1 MSSSENLLKDM
12 ISGKSMTASQQIGLT
27 VRLSIPAILA
37 QISSIVMQYI
47 DASMVGRLGANASG
61 AIGLVSSTTWLFGG
75 LCIAV
80 TTGFTVQI
88 AQAVG
93 AGEDKSARN
102 IMKQGLIIALCISV
116 ILTLIAALI
125 STPLPR
131 WLGGEAAIQKM
142 ASQYFLV
149 YMLGLPALQ
158 MNSIAGGMH
167 QSSGNMRLPGILN
180 VMCCVMDVI
189 FNLFFIFPTRIVNLS
204 IPFLSSVRLAGS
216 QMAGTVQAEA
226 FGSHL
231 STLVQSET
239 SMNGLTFT
247 MPGLG
252 LGVAGAALG
261 TITAEAVTCAIM
273 VTTLLWKNK
282 TLHLRKGEHLRFHR
296 DTFTRAVKIG
306 APVGLEQM
314 VMCSAYVMS
323 TKIVSPLGTIA
334 IAANSFAV
342 TAESFCYMPGY
353 GVQAAS
359 TTLVGQCVGAGQKQL
374 SRRMAWITMGL
385 GVSVMTI
392 GGVLMYIVA
401 PSMIGVLTPNEEI
414 RNLGAAVLRIEAF
427 AEPFY
432 AASIVASGAL
442 RGAGDTLVPS
452 CMNFASMWCVR
463 IPLAAILAPRVGLYG
478 VWIAMCV
485 ELCFRGILF
494 TTRLKRERW
503 MRVFEEK

>member
-1 MSSSENLLKDM
+1 
-12 ISGKSMTASQQIGLT
+12 MTASQQIGLT

-116 ILTLIAALI
+116 ILALIAALI
-125 STPLPR
+125 SSPLPR

-189 FNLFFIFPTRIVNLS
+189 FNLFFIFPTRSVQINS
-204 IPFLSSVRLAGS
+204 I
-216 QMAGTVQAEA
+216 
-226 FGSHL
+226 
-231 STLVQSET
+231 
-239 SMNGLTFT
+239 TFT

-273 VTTLLWKNK
+273 VTALLWKNR

-296 DTFTRAVKIG
+296 DTLARAVKIG

-392 GGVLMYIVA
+392 GGVLMYIAA

>member
-93 AGEDKSARN
+93 AGEEKTARN
-102 IMKQGLIIALCISV
+102 IMKQGLIIALCISAM
-116 ILTLIAALI
+116 LALIAALI
-125 STPLPR
+125 SMPLPG

-180 VMCCVMDVI
+180 VMCCVMDVF
-189 FNLFFIFPTRIVNLS
+189 FNMLFIFQTRSVQINS
-204 IPFLSSVRLAGS
+204 I
-216 QMAGTVQAEA
+216 
-226 FGSHL
+226 
-231 STLVQSET
+231 
-239 SMNGLTFT
+239 TFT

-296 DTFTRAVKIG
+296 DTLTKAVKIG

-323 TKIVSPLGTIA
+323 TRIVSPLGTIA

-353 GVQAAS
+353 GVQAAA

-385 GVSVMTI
+385 GVSVMTV
-392 GGVLMYIVA
+392 GGVLMYIAA
-401 PSMIGVLTPNEEI
+401 PAMIGVLTPNEEI

>member
-116 ILTLIAALI
+116 LLALIAAVI

-189 FNLFFIFPTRIVNLS
+189 FNLFFIFPTRSVQINS
-204 IPFLSSVRLAGS
+204 I
-216 QMAGTVQAEA
+216 
-226 FGSHL
+226 
-231 STLVQSET
+231 
-239 SMNGLTFT
+239 TFT

-273 VTTLLWKNK
+273 VTALLWKNR

-296 DTFTRAVKIG
+296 DTLARAVKIG

-353 GVQAAS
+353 GVQAAA

-392 GGVLMYIVA
+392 GGVLMYIAA
-401 PSMIGVLTPNEEI
+401 PAMIGVLTPNEEI

>member
-116 ILTLIAALI
+116 ILALIAALI
-125 STPLPR
+125 SSPLPR

-189 FNLFFIFPTRIVNLS
+189 FNLFFIFPTRSVQINS
-204 IPFLSSVRLAGS
+204 I
-216 QMAGTVQAEA
+216 
-226 FGSHL
+226 
-231 STLVQSET
+231 
-239 SMNGLTFT
+239 TFT

-273 VTTLLWKNK
+273 VTALLWKNR

-296 DTFTRAVKIG
+296 DTLARTVKIG

-392 GGVLMYIVA
+392 GGVLMYIAA

-503 MRVFEEK
+503 MRVFDEH

>member
-93 AGEDKSARN
+93 AGEEKNARN
-102 IMKQGLIIALCISV
+102 IMKQGLIIALCISAM
-116 ILTLIAALI
+116 LALIAALI

-167 QSSGNMRLPGILN
+167 QSSGNMRFPGILN

-189 FNLFFIFPTRIVNLS
+189 FNLFFIFPTRMVQINS
-204 IPFLSSVRLAGS
+204 I
-216 QMAGTVQAEA
+216 
-226 FGSHL
+226 
-231 STLVQSET
+231 
-239 SMNGLTFT
+239 TFT

-273 VTTLLWKNK
+273 VTALLWKNK

-296 DTFTRAVKIG
+296 DTLTKAVKIG

-385 GVSVMTI
+385 GVSVMTV
-392 GGVLMYIVA
+392 GGVLMYIAA
-401 PSMIGVLTPNEEI
+401 PAMIGVLTPNEEI

-503 MRVFEEK
+503 MRVFDEK

>member
-1 MSSSENLLKDM
+1 MSSSEKLLKDM

-116 ILTLIAALI
+116 ILALIAAVI

-180 VMCCVMDVI
+180 VMCCVMDVF
-189 FNLFFIFPTRIVNLS
+189 FNMLFIFQTRSVQINS
-204 IPFLSSVRLAGS
+204 I
-216 QMAGTVQAEA
+216 
-226 FGSHL
+226 
-231 STLVQSET
+231 
-239 SMNGLTFT
+239 TFT
-247 MPGLG
+247 MPGLD

-273 VTTLLWKNK
+273 VTALLWKNK

-296 DTFTRAVKIG
+296 DILVKAVKIG

-323 TKIVSPLGTIA
+323 TRIVSPLGTIA

-353 GVQAAS
+353 GVQAAA

-385 GVSVMTI
+385 GVSVMTV
-392 GGVLMYIVA
+392 GGVLMYIAA
-401 PSMIGVLTPNEEI
+401 PAMIGVLTPNEEI

-463 IPLAAILAPRVGLYG
+463 IPLAAILGTEGGALWCMDRHV
-478 VWIAMCV
+478 
-485 ELCFRGILF
+485 RGALF
-494 TTRLKRERW
+494 QGNPVHHKA
-503 MRVFEEK
+503 

>member
-116 ILTLIAALI
+116 ILALIAALI
-125 STPLPR
+125 SSPLPR

-189 FNLFFIFPTRIVNLS
+189 FNLFFIFPTRSVQINS
-204 IPFLSSVRLAGS
+204 I
-216 QMAGTVQAEA
+216 
-226 FGSHL
+226 
-231 STLVQSET
+231 
-239 SMNGLTFT
+239 TFT

-273 VTTLLWKNK
+273 VTALLWKNR
-282 TLHLRKGEHLRFHR
+282 TLHLRKGERLRFHR
-296 DTFTRAVKIG
+296 DTLAKAVKIG

-392 GGVLMYIVA
+392 GGVLMYIAA

>member
-116 ILTLIAALI
+116 ILALVAALI
-125 STPLPR
+125 STPLPS

-189 FNLFFIFPTRIVNLS
+189 FNLFFIFPTRSVQINS
-204 IPFLSSVRLAGS
+204 I
-216 QMAGTVQAEA
+216 
-226 FGSHL
+226 
-231 STLVQSET
+231 
-239 SMNGLTFT
+239 TFT

-273 VTTLLWKNK
+273 VTALLWKNR
-282 TLHLRKGEHLRFHR
+282 TLNLRKGEHLRFHR
-296 DTFTRAVKIG
+296 DTLTKAVKIG

-392 GGVLMYIVA
+392 GGVLMYIAA

-452 CMNFASMWCVR
+452 CVNFASMWCVR

>member
-47 DASMVGRLGANASG
+47 DASMVGLLGANASG

-116 ILTLIAALI
+116 ILALVAALI

-189 FNLFFIFPTRIVNLS
+189 FNLFFIFPTRSVQINS
-204 IPFLSSVRLAGS
+204 I
-216 QMAGTVQAEA
+216 
-226 FGSHL
+226 
-231 STLVQSET
+231 
-239 SMNGLTFT
+239 TFT

-273 VTTLLWKNK
+273 VTALLWKNR
-282 TLHLRKGEHLRFHR
+282 TLNLRKGEHLRFHR
-296 DTFTRAVKIG
+296 DTLTKAVKIG

-353 GVQAAS
+353 GVQAAA

-385 GVSVMTI
+385 GVSVMTV
-392 GGVLMYIVA
+392 GGVLMYIAA
-401 PSMIGVLTPNEEI
+401 PAMIGVLTPNEEI

>member
-102 IMKQGLIIALCISV
+102 IMKQGLIIALCISA
-116 ILTLIAALI
+116 LLALIAALI
-125 STPLPR
+125 SAPLPR

-180 VMCCVMDVI
+180 VMCCVMDVF
-189 FNLFFIFPTRIVNLS
+189 FNMLFIFQTRSVQINS
-204 IPFLSSVRLAGS
+204 I
-216 QMAGTVQAEA
+216 
-226 FGSHL
+226 
-231 STLVQSET
+231 
-239 SMNGLTFT
+239 TFT

-273 VTTLLWKNK
+273 VTALLWKNR

-296 DTFTRAVKIG
+296 DTLARAVKIG

-353 GVQAAS
+353 GVQAAA

-392 GGVLMYIVA
+392 GGVLMYIAA
-401 PSMIGVLTPNEEI
+401 PAMIGVLTPNEEI

-494 TTRLKRERW
+494 TARLKRERW
-503 MRVFEEK
+503 MRVFDEHH

>member
-116 ILTLIAALI
+116 ILALIAALI
-125 STPLPR
+125 SSPLPR

-189 FNLFFIFPTRIVNLS
+189 FNLFFIFPTRSVQINS
-204 IPFLSSVRLAGS
+204 I
-216 QMAGTVQAEA
+216 
-226 FGSHL
+226 
-231 STLVQSET
+231 
-239 SMNGLTFT
+239 TFT

-273 VTTLLWKNK
+273 VTALLWKNR

-296 DTFTRAVKIG
+296 DTLAKAVKIG

-392 GGVLMYIVA
+392 GGVLMYIAA

-503 MRVFEEK
+503 MRVFDEH

>member
-116 ILTLIAALI
+116 ILALIAAVI

-189 FNLFFIFPTRIVNLS
+189 FNLFFIFPTRSVQINS
-204 IPFLSSVRLAGS
+204 I
-216 QMAGTVQAEA
+216 
-226 FGSHL
+226 
-231 STLVQSET
+231 
-239 SMNGLTFT
+239 TFT

-273 VTTLLWKNK
+273 VTALLWKNR

-296 DTFTRAVKIG
+296 DTLARAVKIG

-353 GVQAAS
+353 GVQAAA

-385 GVSVMTI
+385 GVSVMTV
-392 GGVLMYIVA
+392 GGVLMYIAA
-401 PSMIGVLTPNEEI
+401 PAMIGVLTPNEEI

-494 TTRLKRERW
+494 NTRLKRERW

>member
-116 ILTLIAALI
+116 ILALIAAVI
-125 STPLPR
+125 STPLPS

-189 FNLFFIFPTRIVNLS
+189 FNLFFIFPTRSVQINS
-204 IPFLSSVRLAGS
+204 I
-216 QMAGTVQAEA
+216 
-226 FGSHL
+226 
-231 STLVQSET
+231 
-239 SMNGLTFT
+239 TFT

-273 VTTLLWKNK
+273 VTALLWKNR
-282 TLHLRKGEHLRFHR
+282 TLHLRKGERLRFHR
-296 DTFTRAVKIG
+296 DTLAKAVKIG

-353 GVQAAS
+353 GVQAAA

-392 GGVLMYIVA
+392 GGVLMYIAA
-401 PSMIGVLTPNEEI
+401 PAMIGVLTPNEEI

>member
-116 ILTLIAALI
+116 ILALIAAVI
-125 STPLPR
+125 STPLPS

-180 VMCCVMDVI
+180 VMCCVMDVF
-189 FNLFFIFPTRIVNLS
+189 FNMLFIFQTRSVQINS
-204 IPFLSSVRLAGS
+204 I
-216 QMAGTVQAEA
+216 
-226 FGSHL
+226 
-231 STLVQSET
+231 
-239 SMNGLTFT
+239 TFT

-273 VTTLLWKNK
+273 VTALLWKNR

-296 DTFTRAVKIG
+296 DTLARAVKIG

-353 GVQAAS
+353 GVQAAA

-392 GGVLMYIVA
+392 GGVLMYIAA
-401 PSMIGVLTPNEEI
+401 PAMIGVLTPNEEI

-485 ELCFRGILF
+485 ELCFRGIMF

>member
-116 ILTLIAALI
+116 ILALIAALI
-125 STPLPR
+125 RSPLPR

-189 FNLFFIFPTRIVNLS
+189 FNLFFIFPTRSVQINS
-204 IPFLSSVRLAGS
+204 I
-216 QMAGTVQAEA
+216 
-226 FGSHL
+226 
-231 STLVQSET
+231 
-239 SMNGLTFT
+239 TFT

-392 GGVLMYIVA
+392 GGVLMYIAA

-503 MRVFEEK
+503 MRVFDEH

>member
-102 IMKQGLIIALCISV
+102 IMKQGLIIAMCISALLALV
-116 ILTLIAALI
+116 AALI

-131 WLGGEAAIQKM
+131 WLGGETDIQKM

-180 VMCCVMDVI
+180 VMCCVMDVF
-189 FNLFFIFPTRIVNLS
+189 FNMLFIFQTRSVQINS
-204 IPFLSSVRLAGS
+204 I
-216 QMAGTVQAEA
+216 
-226 FGSHL
+226 
-231 STLVQSET
+231 
-239 SMNGLTFT
+239 TFT

-261 TITAEAVTCAIM
+261 TITAEAITCAIM
-273 VTTLLWKNK
+273 VTALLWKNR

-296 DTFTRAVKIG
+296 DILVKAVKIG

-353 GVQAAS
+353 GVQAAA

-385 GVSVMTI
+385 GVSVMTV
-392 GGVLMYIVA
+392 GGVLMYIAA

>member
-116 ILTLIAALI
+116 ILALIAAVI
-125 STPLPR
+125 STPLPS

-189 FNLFFIFPTRIVNLS
+189 FNLFFIFPTRSVQINS
-204 IPFLSSVRLAGS
+204 I
-216 QMAGTVQAEA
+216 
-226 FGSHL
+226 
-231 STLVQSET
+231 
-239 SMNGLTFT
+239 TFT

-273 VTTLLWKNK
+273 VTALLWKNR

-296 DTFTRAVKIG
+296 DTLARAVKIG

-353 GVQAAS
+353 GVQAAA

-392 GGVLMYIVA
+392 GGVLMYIAA
-401 PSMIGVLTPNEEI
+401 PAMIGVLTPNEEI

>member
-93 AGEDKSARN
+93 AGEEKTARN
-102 IMKQGLIIALCISV
+102 IMKQGLIIALCISAM
-116 ILTLIAALI
+116 LALIAALI
-125 STPLPR
+125 SMPLPG

-167 QSSGNMRLPGILN
+167 QSSGNIRLPGILN
-180 VMCCVMDVI
+180 VMCCVMDVF
-189 FNLFFIFPTRIVNLS
+189 FNMLFIFQTRSVQINS
-204 IPFLSSVRLAGS
+204 I
-216 QMAGTVQAEA
+216 
-226 FGSHL
+226 
-231 STLVQSET
+231 
-239 SMNGLTFT
+239 TFT
-247 MPGLG
+247 MPGLD

-296 DTFTRAVKIG
+296 DTLTKAVKIG

-353 GVQAAS
+353 GVQAAA

-385 GVSVMTI
+385 GVSVMTV
-392 GGVLMYIVA
+392 GGVLMYIAA
-401 PSMIGVLTPNEEI
+401 PAMIGVLTPNEEI

-503 MRVFEEK
+503 MRVFDEK

>member
-116 ILTLIAALI
+116 ILALVAALI
-125 STPLPR
+125 STPLPS

-189 FNLFFIFPTRIVNLS
+189 FNLFFIFPTRSVQINS
-204 IPFLSSVRLAGS
+204 I
-216 QMAGTVQAEA
+216 
-226 FGSHL
+226 
-231 STLVQSET
+231 
-239 SMNGLTFT
+239 TFT

-273 VTTLLWKNK
+273 VTALLWKNR
-282 TLHLRKGEHLRFHR
+282 TLHLRKGERLRFHR
-296 DTFTRAVKIG
+296 DTLAKAVKIG

-385 GVSVMTI
+385 GVLVMTI
-392 GGVLMYIVA
+392 GGVLMYIAA

>member
-12 ISGKSMTASQQIGLT
+12 ISGKSMTSSQQIGLT

-116 ILTLIAALI
+116 LLALIAAVI

-189 FNLFFIFPTRIVNLS
+189 FNLFFIFPTRSVQINS
-204 IPFLSSVRLAGS
+204 I
-216 QMAGTVQAEA
+216 
-226 FGSHL
+226 
-231 STLVQSET
+231 
-239 SMNGLTFT
+239 TFT

-273 VTTLLWKNK
+273 VTALLWKNR
-282 TLHLRKGEHLRFHR
+282 TLNLRKGEHLRFHR
-296 DTFTRAVKIG
+296 DILVKAVKIG

-392 GGVLMYIVA
+392 GGVLMYIAA
-401 PSMIGVLTPNEEI
+401 PAMIGVLTPNEEI

>member
-116 ILTLIAALI
+116 ILALIAAVI
-125 STPLPR
+125 STPLPS

-167 QSSGNMRLPGILN
+167 QSSGNMRLPSILN

-189 FNLFFIFPTRIVNLS
+189 FNLFFIFPTRSVQINS
-204 IPFLSSVRLAGS
+204 I
-216 QMAGTVQAEA
+216 
-226 FGSHL
+226 
-231 STLVQSET
+231 
-239 SMNGLTFT
+239 TFT

-273 VTTLLWKNK
+273 VTALLWKNR
-282 TLHLRKGEHLRFHR
+282 TLHLRKGERLRFHR
-296 DTFTRAVKIG
+296 DTLAKAVKIG

-392 GGVLMYIVA
+392 GGVLMYIAA

-503 MRVFEEK
+503 MRVFDEH

>member
-116 ILTLIAALI
+116 ILALIAALI
-125 STPLPR
+125 SSPLPR

-189 FNLFFIFPTRIVNLS
+189 FNLFFIFPTRSVQINS
-204 IPFLSSVRLAGS
+204 I
-216 QMAGTVQAEA
+216 
-226 FGSHL
+226 
-231 STLVQSET
+231 
-239 SMNGLTFT
+239 TFT

-392 GGVLMYIVA
+392 GGVLMYIAA
-401 PSMIGVLTPNEEI
+401 PSIIGVLTPNEEI

-503 MRVFEEK
+503 MRVFDEH

>member
-116 ILTLIAALI
+116 ILALVAALI
-125 STPLPR
+125 STPLPS

-189 FNLFFIFPTRIVNLS
+189 FNLFFIFPTRSVQINS
-204 IPFLSSVRLAGS
+204 I
-216 QMAGTVQAEA
+216 
-226 FGSHL
+226 
-231 STLVQSET
+231 
-239 SMNGLTFT
+239 TFT

-273 VTTLLWKNK
+273 VTALLWKNR
-282 TLHLRKGEHLRFHR
+282 TLNLRKGEHLRFHR
-296 DTFTRAVKIG
+296 DTLTKAVKIG

-392 GGVLMYIVA
+392 GGVLMYIAA

>member
-102 IMKQGLIIALCISV
+102 IMKQGLIIALCISA
-116 ILTLIAALI
+116 LLALIAALI

-189 FNLFFIFPTRIVNLS
+189 FNLFFIFPTRVVHLKNIV
-204 IPFLSSVRLAGS
+204 
-216 QMAGTVQAEA
+216 
-226 FGSHL
+226 
-231 STLVQSET
+231 
-239 SMNGLTFT
+239 FT

-273 VTTLLWKNK
+273 VTALLWKNR
-282 TLHLRKGEHLRFHR
+282 TLHLRKGERIRFHR
-296 DTFTRAVKIG
+296 GTLVKAVKIG

-353 GVQAAS
+353 GVQAAA

-385 GVSVMTI
+385 GVSVMTV
-392 GGVLMYIVA
+392 GGVLMYIAA
-401 PSMIGVLTPNEEI
+401 PAMIGVLTPNEEI

-503 MRVFEEK
+503 MRVFDEHH

>member
-88 AQAVG
+88 AQTVG
-93 AGEDKSARN
+93 AGEEKNARN
-102 IMKQGLIIALCISV
+102 IMKQGLIIALCISA
-116 ILTLIAALI
+116 LLALIAALI

-180 VMCCVMDVI
+180 VMCCVMDVF
-189 FNLFFIFPTRIVNLS
+189 FNMLFIFQTRSVQINS
-204 IPFLSSVRLAGS
+204 I
-216 QMAGTVQAEA
+216 
-226 FGSHL
+226 
-231 STLVQSET
+231 
-239 SMNGLTFT
+239 TFT

-273 VTTLLWKNK
+273 VTALLWKNR
-282 TLHLRKGEHLRFHR
+282 TLHLRKGEHLSFHR
-296 DTFTRAVKIG
+296 DTLVKAVKIG

-353 GVQAAS
+353 GVQAAA

-385 GVSVMTI
+385 GVSVMTV
-392 GGVLMYIVA
+392 GGVLMYIAA
-401 PSMIGVLTPNEEI
+401 PAMIGVLTPNEEI

-494 TTRLKRERW
+494 TARLKRERW
-503 MRVFEEK
+503 MRVFDEHH

>member
-102 IMKQGLIIALCISV
+102 IMKQGLIIAMCISA
-116 ILTLIAALI
+116 LLALIAALI

-131 WLGGEAAIQKM
+131 WLGGETDIQKM

-180 VMCCVMDVI
+180 VMCCVMDVF
-189 FNLFFIFPTRIVNLS
+189 FNMLFIFQTRSVQINS
-204 IPFLSSVRLAGS
+204 I
-216 QMAGTVQAEA
+216 
-226 FGSHL
+226 
-231 STLVQSET
+231 
-239 SMNGLTFT
+239 TFT

-273 VTTLLWKNK
+273 VTALLWKNR

-296 DTFTRAVKIG
+296 DILVKAVKIG

-385 GVSVMTI
+385 GVSVMTV
-392 GGVLMYIVA
+392 GGVLMYIAA
-401 PSMIGVLTPNEEI
+401 PAMIGVLTPNEEI

-503 MRVFEEK
+503 MRVFDEK

>member
-61 AIGLVSSTTWLFGG
+61 AIGLVSSMTWLFGG

-116 ILTLIAALI
+116 ILALVAALI
-125 STPLPR
+125 STPLPS

-189 FNLFFIFPTRIVNLS
+189 FNLFFIFPTRSVQINS
-204 IPFLSSVRLAGS
+204 I
-216 QMAGTVQAEA
+216 
-226 FGSHL
+226 
-231 STLVQSET
+231 
-239 SMNGLTFT
+239 TFT

-273 VTTLLWKNK
+273 VTALLWKNR
-282 TLHLRKGEHLRFHR
+282 TLHLRKGERLRFHR
-296 DTFTRAVKIG
+296 DTLAKAVKIG

-392 GGVLMYIVA
+392 GGVLMYIAA

>member
-116 ILTLIAALI
+116 ILALIAALI
-125 STPLPR
+125 SSPLPR

-189 FNLFFIFPTRIVNLS
+189 FNLFFIFPTRSVQINS
-204 IPFLSSVRLAGS
+204 I
-216 QMAGTVQAEA
+216 
-226 FGSHL
+226 
-231 STLVQSET
+231 
-239 SMNGLTFT
+239 TFT

-374 SRRMAWITMGL
+374 YRRMAWITMGL

-392 GGVLMYIVA
+392 GGVLMYIAA

-503 MRVFEEK
+503 MGVFDEH

>member
-12 ISGKSMTASQQIGLT
+12 ISGKSMTSSQQIGLT

-116 ILTLIAALI
+116 LLALIAAVI

-189 FNLFFIFPTRIVNLS
+189 FNLFFIFPTRSVQINS
-204 IPFLSSVRLAGS
+204 I
-216 QMAGTVQAEA
+216 
-226 FGSHL
+226 
-231 STLVQSET
+231 
-239 SMNGLTFT
+239 TFT

-273 VTTLLWKNK
+273 VTALLWKNR
-282 TLHLRKGEHLRFHR
+282 TLNLRKGEHLRFHR
-296 DTFTRAVKIG
+296 DTLTKAVKIG

-353 GVQAAS
+353 GVQAAA

-392 GGVLMYIVA
+392 GGVLMYIAA

-503 MRVFEEK
+503 MRVFDEH

>member
-116 ILTLIAALI
+116 ILALIAALI
-125 STPLPR
+125 SSPLPR

-189 FNLFFIFPTRIVNLS
+189 FNLFFIFPTRSVQINS
-204 IPFLSSVRLAGS
+204 I
-216 QMAGTVQAEA
+216 
-226 FGSHL
+226 
-231 STLVQSET
+231 
-239 SMNGLTFT
+239 TFT

-252 LGVAGAALG
+252 LDVAGAALG

-392 GGVLMYIVA
+392 GGVLMYIAA

-503 MRVFEEK
+503 MRVFDEH

>member
-102 IMKQGLIIALCISV
+102 IMKQGLIIAMCISALLALV
-116 ILTLIAALI
+116 AALI

-131 WLGGEAAIQKM
+131 WLGGETDIQKM

-180 VMCCVMDVI
+180 VMCCVMDVF
-189 FNLFFIFPTRIVNLS
+189 FNMLFIFQTRSVQINS
-204 IPFLSSVRLAGS
+204 I
-216 QMAGTVQAEA
+216 
-226 FGSHL
+226 
-231 STLVQSET
+231 
-239 SMNGLTFT
+239 TFT

-273 VTTLLWKNK
+273 VTALLWKNR

-296 DTFTRAVKIG
+296 DILVKAVKIG

-392 GGVLMYIVA
+392 GGVLMYIAA
-401 PSMIGVLTPNEEI
+401 PAMIGVLTPNEEI

-503 MRVFEEK
+503 MRVFDEK

>member
-93 AGEDKSARN
+93 AGEEKSARN
-102 IMKQGLIIALCISV
+102 IMKQGLIIALCISALLALV
-116 ILTLIAALI
+116 AALI
-125 STPLPR
+125 STPLPS

-189 FNLFFIFPTRIVNLS
+189 FNLFFIFPTRIVQINS
-204 IPFLSSVRLAGS
+204 I
-216 QMAGTVQAEA
+216 
-226 FGSHL
+226 
-231 STLVQSET
+231 
-239 SMNGLTFT
+239 TFT

-273 VTTLLWKNK
+273 VTALLWKNR
-282 TLHLRKGEHLRFHR
+282 TLHLRKGEHLSFHR
-296 DTFTRAVKIG
+296 DTLARAVKIG

-353 GVQAAS
+353 GVQAAA

-385 GVSVMTI
+385 GVSVMTV
-392 GGVLMYIVA
+392 GGVLMYIAA
-401 PSMIGVLTPNEEI
+401 PAMIGVLTPNEEI

-503 MRVFEEK
+503 MRVFDEHH

>member
-116 ILTLIAALI
+116 ILALIAAVI
-125 STPLPR
+125 STPLPG

-189 FNLFFIFPTRIVNLS
+189 FNLFFIFPTRSVQINS
-204 IPFLSSVRLAGS
+204 I
-216 QMAGTVQAEA
+216 
-226 FGSHL
+226 
-231 STLVQSET
+231 
-239 SMNGLTFT
+239 TFT

-273 VTTLLWKNK
+273 VTALLWKNR

-296 DTFTRAVKIG
+296 DTIAKAVKIG

-353 GVQAAS
+353 GVQAAA

-392 GGVLMYIVA
+392 GGVLMYIAA

-503 MRVFEEK
+503 MRVFDEH

>member
-93 AGEDKSARN
+93 AGEEKNARN
-102 IMKQGLIIALCISV
+102 IMKQGIIIALCISAM
-116 ILTLIAALI
+116 LALIAALI

-189 FNLFFIFPTRIVNLS
+189 FNLFFIFPTRSVQINS
-204 IPFLSSVRLAGS
+204 I
-216 QMAGTVQAEA
+216 
-226 FGSHL
+226 
-231 STLVQSET
+231 
-239 SMNGLTFT
+239 TFT

-392 GGVLMYIVA
+392 GGVLMYIAA

>member
-93 AGEDKSARN
+93 AGEEKTARN

-116 ILTLIAALI
+116 ILALIAALI

-180 VMCCVMDVI
+180 VMCCVMDVF
-189 FNLFFIFPTRIVNLS
+189 FNMLFIFQTRSVQINS
-204 IPFLSSVRLAGS
+204 I
-216 QMAGTVQAEA
+216 
-226 FGSHL
+226 
-231 STLVQSET
+231 
-239 SMNGLTFT
+239 TFT

-273 VTTLLWKNK
+273 VTALLWKNR

-296 DTFTRAVKIG
+296 DTIARAVKIG

-353 GVQAAS
+353 GVQAAA

-392 GGVLMYIVA
+392 GGVLMYIAA
-401 PSMIGVLTPNEEI
+401 PAMIGVLTPNEEI

>member
-88 AQAVG
+88 AQTVG
-93 AGEDKSARN
+93 AGEEKNARN
-102 IMKQGLIIALCISV
+102 IMKQGLIIALCISA
-116 ILTLIAALI
+116 LLALIAALI
-125 STPLPR
+125 STPLPG

-189 FNLFFIFPTRIVNLS
+189 FNLFFIFPTRIVQINS
-204 IPFLSSVRLAGS
+204 I
-216 QMAGTVQAEA
+216 
-226 FGSHL
+226 
-231 STLVQSET
+231 
-239 SMNGLTFT
+239 TFT

-273 VTTLLWKNK
+273 VTALLCKNK
-282 TLHLRKGEHLRFHR
+282 TLHLRKGERIRFHR
-296 DTFTRAVKIG
+296 NTLVKAVKIG

-353 GVQAAS
+353 GVQAAA

-385 GVSVMTI
+385 GVSVMTV
-392 GGVLMYIVA
+392 GGVLMYIAA
-401 PSMIGVLTPNEEI
+401 PAMIGVLTPNEEI
-414 RNLGAAVLRIEAF
+414 RDLGAAVLRIEAF

-494 TTRLKRERW
+494 TARLKRERW
-503 MRVFEEK
+503 MRVFDEHH

>member
-116 ILTLIAALI
+116 ILALVAALI
-125 STPLPR
+125 STPLPS

-189 FNLFFIFPTRIVNLS
+189 FNLFFIFPTRSVQINS
-204 IPFLSSVRLAGS
+204 I
-216 QMAGTVQAEA
+216 
-226 FGSHL
+226 
-231 STLVQSET
+231 
-239 SMNGLTFT
+239 TFT

-273 VTTLLWKNK
+273 VTALLWKNR
-282 TLHLRKGEHLRFHR
+282 TLHLRKGERLRFHR
-296 DTFTRAVKIG
+296 DTLAKAVKIG

-392 GGVLMYIVA
+392 GGVLMYIAA

-478 VWIAMCV
+478 VSVSYTHLTLPTICSV
-485 ELCFRGILF
+485 
-494 TTRLKRERW
+494 
-503 MRVFEEK
+503 

>member
-102 IMKQGLIIALCISV
+102 IMKQGLIIAMCISALLALV
-116 ILTLIAALI
+116 AALI

-131 WLGGEAAIQKM
+131 WLGGETDIQKM

-180 VMCCVMDVI
+180 VMCCVMDVF
-189 FNLFFIFPTRIVNLS
+189 FNMLFIFQTRSVQINS
-204 IPFLSSVRLAGS
+204 I
-216 QMAGTVQAEA
+216 
-226 FGSHL
+226 
-231 STLVQSET
+231 
-239 SMNGLTFT
+239 TFT

-273 VTTLLWKNK
+273 VTALLWKNR

-296 DTFTRAVKIG
+296 DTLARAVKIG

-323 TKIVSPLGTIA
+323 TRIVSPLGTIA

-353 GVQAAS
+353 GVQAAA

-385 GVSVMTI
+385 GVSVMTV
-392 GGVLMYIVA
+392 GGVLMYIAA
-401 PSMIGVLTPNEEI
+401 PAMIGVLTPNEEI